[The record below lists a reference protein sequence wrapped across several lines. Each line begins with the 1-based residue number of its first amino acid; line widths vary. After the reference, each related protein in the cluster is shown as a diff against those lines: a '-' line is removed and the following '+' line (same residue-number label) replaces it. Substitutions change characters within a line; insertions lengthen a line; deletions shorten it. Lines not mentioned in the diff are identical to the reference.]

1 MATLDT
7 TITSQTRYVK
17 SDTTEGSTVFVDASG
32 NDTFS
37 NRVLITGGTHH
48 TTARAKFGASSI
60 AISGAADSLII
71 SSSPI
76 SFPLGFHFWIYLT
89 AFPSETKKILV
100 GRYTTESEAENA
112 CYLSLSPAGLLTYRW
127 FFTQADD
134 SNSVLSS
141 NIPLGEWVHVFCLNN
156 YSSTYVYGEG
166 YYDNY
171 NGVWINGTNTQTVN
185 WQMQLGVN
193 GVVQN
198 KTGINTSYYVN
209 DIYHDIYLTP
219 ALIYR
224 PPLIVFSNAEYWL
237 DEVFVY
243 DADILTGNFTPPT
256 KTVSATP
263 FYISGTVKKGDINVS
278 RVVVAYDRVTGEVIG
293 TATSD
298 PDTGIYTISD
308 LANQDMC
315 YAECLPDPLNP
326 DEPVLQLDRIIP
338 KRI

>member
-1 MATLDT
+1 MVMFDT

-32 NDTFS
+32 NDAFS
-37 NRVLITGGTHH
+37 DRVSITGGTHH

-60 AISGAADSLII
+60 AIGGAADSLII

-76 SFPLGFHFWIYLT
+76 SLPLGFHFWIYLT

-100 GRYTTESEAENA
+100 GRYTTASEIENA

-141 NIPLGEWVHVFCLNN
+141 NIPLGEWAHVFCLNN
-156 YSSTYVYGEG
+156 YSATYTYGEG

-171 NGVWINGTNTQTVN
+171 NGVWVNGTDYQTVN
-185 WQMQLGVN
+185 WQMQLGIN
-193 GVVQN
+193 GTVSN
-198 KTGINTSYYVN
+198 KTGVNSSSRDSYS
-209 DIYHDIYLTP
+209 TFAP
-219 ALIYR
+219 IYR
-224 PPLIVFSNAEYWL
+224 PPLLVFSNAEYWL
-237 DEVFVY
+237 DEIFVY

-263 FYISGTVKKGDINVS
+263 FYISGTVKKGSVNVS

-293 TATSD
+293 MATSD

-315 YAECLPDPLNP
+315 YAECLPGPLNP